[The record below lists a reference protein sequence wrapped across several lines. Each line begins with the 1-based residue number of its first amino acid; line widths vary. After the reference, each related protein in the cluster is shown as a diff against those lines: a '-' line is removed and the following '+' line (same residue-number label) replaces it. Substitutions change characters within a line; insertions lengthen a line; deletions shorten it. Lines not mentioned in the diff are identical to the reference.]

1 MESFVRHTLS
11 QLEQYARLDGFI
23 YVVPNRRSVSA
34 VYEVLAEKLDAPI
47 WAPMCIPIDDLLE
60 GISSYAPMSPTD
72 QLFELYKVYNSVV
85 GKTEKIPLKAFQS
98 LGKLLLQD
106 FNEIDLALT
115 PSENLFKALE
125 QLIELDSTFAPEEQ
139 TDLMRSH
146 LSRVRRI
153 AAVYTQ
159 FVANCDR
166 HNRGYQGLLYR
177 RAHERVQTYLQT
189 HQTPFI
195 FIGFNAFSRAEKEIV
210 KSLLV
215 GLKESRIFW
224 DIDWDL
230 LQDDQHESGLFIRR
244 YRAEWSFLDQQRPFC
259 VFKENNAL
267 FHRERSIEII
277 EAPGVLAQC
286 HALNELLQATE
297 SFENTAIVLADE
309 SLLEAVMRTLN
320 VGNEK
325 GPINITMGNALLHTA
340 TSDLIQTY
348 IELRRSIADTSPYVG
363 VQLLKR
369 FVGHPLQNKP
379 TVVPSYAHEEW
390 LVSRVK
396 KSALKGSAYFV
407 NSDTAKEEWLLFLSF
422 LEDLASET
430 AQVIFDLMQPQERR
444 IVEIATKEPVIDC
457 IEVLFK
463 ELLSTQKTTFKGDPK
478 SGLQLMGILE
488 TRNLQFETVIVLS
501 LNEKIIPK
509 GRSYG
514 SLLPYDLKRSYDIP
528 TFKEKDAIYTYY
540 FYRLLQGASKAQ
552 LLYNSQL
559 GAFETKEKSRL
570 LFQLALEPRLEKQII
585 YRSVY
590 FDQQLILPDAKNNR
604 LTKSPAFYEALN
616 SHFSSGL
623 SVSSLLAYLHDP
635 INFYSRYLLHITE
648 PKKPTDRIEANL
660 LGTLIHDTLD
670 ALYKNHTQALL
681 NTAVL
686 DEIYADIEIAIK
698 TAYET
703 NNLSTEAENGRSILI
718 YDVIKAY
725 VTAVIQA
732 DRETL
737 EKGSILRILSLEET
751 YYKDVPHE
759 ITQKLGLN
767 NIKLKGKIDRIDEI
781 DGVLRIT
788 DYKTGSIALN
798 DALFKEVE
806 ECLSKRKQKVFQ
818 LLFYNYLLFEHVN
831 YKTYFKSQNVSASIF
846 STKNKAHYYLTQD
859 KSLFKGETNQLAA
872 FEQLVKGLITEIC
885 SGDTFDLKA
894 SSN

>member
-11 QLEQYARLDGFI
+11 QLEQYAPLDGFI

-34 VYEVLAEKLDAPI
+34 VYEALAEKLDAPI
-47 WAPMCIPIDDLLE
+47 WAPSCIPIDDLLE
-60 GISSYAPMSPTD
+60 GMSSYALMSSTD
-72 QLFELYKVYNSVV
+72 QLFELFKVYNSVV
-85 GKTEKIPLKAFQS
+85 GKAEKISLKAFQS

-115 PSENLFKALE
+115 PSENLFKELE
-125 QLIELDSTFAPEEQ
+125 KLIELDSTFAPEEQ

-159 FVANCDR
+159 FVAHCDR
-166 HNRGYQGLLYR
+166 QKMGYQGLLYR
-177 RAHERVQTYLQT
+177 RAHERVQTYLQS

-195 FIGFNAFSRAEKEIV
+195 FIGFNAFSKAEQEIV

-277 EAPGVLAQC
+277 ESPGILAQC
-286 HALNELLQATE
+286 HALNELLQAKE

-309 SLLEAVMRTLN
+309 TLLEAVMRTLN
-320 VGNEK
+320 VGAEK
-325 GPINITMGNALLHTA
+325 GPINITMGNALLYTA
-340 TSDLIQTY
+340 TSDLIHTY
-348 IELRRSIADTSPYVG
+348 IDLRRSFADTSPYIG
-363 VQLLKR
+363 VQQLKR
-369 FVGHPLQNKP
+369 FVEHPLQSDQ
-379 TVVPSYAHEEW
+379 TVPSYAHEEW

-407 NSDTAKEEWLLFLSF
+407 KSETPKQEWLLFLSF

-430 AQVIFDLMQPQERR
+430 AQVIFDLMQTQERR
-444 IVEIATKEPVIDC
+444 IVEIATEEPVIDC

-514 SLLPYDLKRSYDIP
+514 SLLPYDLKRAYDIP

-540 FYRLLQGASKAQ
+540 FYRLLQGASKAH

-570 LFQLALEPRLEKQII
+570 LFQLALEPRLEKQIL

-590 FDQQLILPDAKNNR
+590 FDQQLILPDAKKNL
-604 LTKSPAFYEALN
+604 LTKSPAFYEALS

-635 INFYSRYLLHITE
+635 ANFYSRYLLHITE
-648 PKKPTDRIEANL
+648 PKKPSDRIEANL

-670 ALYKNHTQALL
+670 ALYKNHTQAAL

-798 DALFKEVE
+798 DAVFKQVE
-806 ECLSKRKQKVFQ
+806 ECISKRKQKVFQ

-831 YKTYFKSQNVSASIF
+831 YKPYFESQNVSASIF

-859 KSLFKGETNQLAA
+859 KIRFKGEIDQLAA
-872 FEQLVKGLITEIC
+872 FEQLIKGLITEIC

-894 SSN
+894 SSD

>member
-11 QLEQYARLDGFI
+11 QLEQYAPLDGFI

-34 VYEVLAEKLDAPI
+34 VYEALAEKLDAPI
-47 WAPMCIPIDDLLE
+47 WAPSCIPIDDLLE
-60 GISSYAPMSPTD
+60 GMSSYALMSSTD
-72 QLFELYKVYNSVV
+72 QLFELFKVYNSVV
-85 GKTEKIPLKAFQS
+85 GKTEKISLKAFQS

-115 PSENLFKALE
+115 PSENLFKELE

-159 FVANCDR
+159 FVAHCDR
-166 HNRGYQGLLYR
+166 QKRGYQGLLYR
-177 RAHERVQTYLQT
+177 RAHERVQTYLQS

-195 FIGFNAFSRAEKEIV
+195 FLGFNAFSRAEQEIV

-286 HALNELLQATE
+286 HALNELLQAKE

-309 SLLEAVMRTLN
+309 TLLEAVMRTLN
-320 VGNEK
+320 VAAEK
-325 GPINITMGNALLHTA
+325 GPINITMGNALLYTA
-340 TSDLIQTY
+340 TSDLIHTY
-348 IELRRSIADTSPYVG
+348 IELRRSIADTSPYIG
-363 VQLLKR
+363 AQQLKR
-369 FVGHPLQNKP
+369 FVEHPLQTNQ
-379 TVVPSYAHEEW
+379 TVPSYAHQEW

-407 NSDTAKEEWLLFLSF
+407 KSETAKQEWLLFLSF
-422 LEDLASET
+422 LEELASET
-430 AQVIFDLMQPQERR
+430 AQVICDLMQTQERR
-444 IVEIATKEPVIDC
+444 IIEISTEEPVIDC

-540 FYRLLQGASKAQ
+540 FYRLLQGASKAH

-570 LFQLALEPRLEKQII
+570 LFQLALEPRLEKQIL

-590 FDQQLILPDAKNNR
+590 FDQQLILPDAKKNH
-604 LTKSPAFYEALN
+604 LTKSPAFYEALS

-635 INFYSRYLLHITE
+635 ANFYSRYLLHITE
-648 PKKPTDRIEANL
+648 PKKPSDRIEANL

-670 ALYKNHTQALL
+670 ALYKNHTQAVL

-798 DALFKEVE
+798 DAVFKQVE
-806 ECLSKRKQKVFQ
+806 ECISKRKQKVFQ
-818 LLFYNYLLFEHVN
+818 LLFYNYLLFEHLN
-831 YKTYFKSQNVSASIF
+831 FKPYFESQNVSASIF

-859 KSLFKGETNQLAA
+859 KIRFKGAIDQLAA
-872 FEQLVKGLITEIC
+872 FEQLIKGLITEIC

-894 SSN
+894 NND

>member
-11 QLEQYARLDGFI
+11 QLEQYAPLDGFI

-34 VYEVLAEKLDAPI
+34 VYEALAEKLDAPI
-47 WAPMCIPIDDLLE
+47 WAPSCIPIDDLFE
-60 GISSYAPMSPTD
+60 GMSSYALMSSTD
-72 QLFELYKVYNSVV
+72 QLFELFKVYNSVV
-85 GKTEKIPLKAFQS
+85 GKAEKISLKAFQS

-115 PSENLFKALE
+115 PSENLFKELE
-125 QLIELDSTFAPEEQ
+125 KLIELDSTFAPEEQ

-146 LSRVRRI
+146 LSRVRSI

-159 FVANCDR
+159 FVAHCDR
-166 HNRGYQGLLYR
+166 QKMGYQGLLYR
-177 RAHERVQTYLQT
+177 RAHERMQTYLQS

-195 FIGFNAFSRAEKEIV
+195 FIGFNAFSKAEQEIV

-277 EAPGVLAQC
+277 ESPGVLAQC
-286 HALNELLQATE
+286 HALNELLQAKE

-309 SLLEAVMRTLN
+309 TLLEAVMRTLN
-320 VGNEK
+320 VGAEK
-325 GPINITMGNALLHTA
+325 GPINITMGNALLYTA
-340 TSDLIQTY
+340 TSDLIHTY
-348 IELRRSIADTSPYVG
+348 IDLRRSFADTSPYIG
-363 VQLLKR
+363 VQQLKR
-369 FVGHPLQNKP
+369 FVEHPLQSNQ
-379 TVVPSYAHEEW
+379 TVPSYTHEEW

-407 NSDTAKEEWLLFLSF
+407 KSETPKQEWLLFLSF

-430 AQVIFDLMQPQERR
+430 AQVIFDLMQTQERR
-444 IVEIATKEPVIDC
+444 IVEIATEEPVIDC

-514 SLLPYDLKRSYDIP
+514 SLLPYDLKRAYDIP

-540 FYRLLQGASKAQ
+540 FYRLLQGASKAH

-570 LFQLALEPRLEKQII
+570 LFQLALEPRLEKQIL

-590 FDQQLILPDAKNNR
+590 FDQQLILPDAKKNL
-604 LTKSPAFYEALN
+604 LTKSPAFYEALS

-635 INFYSRYLLHITE
+635 ANFYSRYLLHITE
-648 PKKPTDRIEANL
+648 PKKPSDRIEANL

-670 ALYKNHTQALL
+670 ALYKNHTQAAL

-798 DALFKEVE
+798 DAVFKQVE
-806 ECLSKRKQKVFQ
+806 ECISKRKQKVFQ

-831 YKTYFKSQNVSASIF
+831 YKPYFESQNVSASIF

-859 KSLFKGETNQLAA
+859 KIRFKGAIDQLAA
-872 FEQLVKGLITEIC
+872 FEQLIKGLITEIC

-894 SSN
+894 SRD

>member
-11 QLEQYARLDGFI
+11 QLEQYAPLDGFI

-34 VYEVLAEKLDAPI
+34 VYEALAEKLDAPI
-47 WAPMCIPIDDLLE
+47 WAPSCIPIDDLLE
-60 GISSYAPMSPTD
+60 GMSSYALMSSTD
-72 QLFELYKVYNSVV
+72 QLFELFKVYNSVV
-85 GKTEKIPLKAFQS
+85 GKAEKISLKAFQS

-115 PSENLFKALE
+115 PSENLFKELE
-125 QLIELDSTFAPEEQ
+125 KLIELDSTFAPEEQ

-159 FVANCDR
+159 FVAHCDR
-166 HNRGYQGLLYR
+166 QKMGYQGLLYR
-177 RAHERVQTYLQT
+177 RAHERVQTYLQS

-195 FIGFNAFSRAEKEIV
+195 FIGFNAFSKAEQEIV

-277 EAPGVLAQC
+277 ESPGILAQC
-286 HALNELLQATE
+286 HALNELLQAKE

-309 SLLEAVMRTLN
+309 TLLEAVMRTLN
-320 VGNEK
+320 VGAEK
-325 GPINITMGNALLHTA
+325 GPINITMGNALLYTA
-340 TSDLIQTY
+340 TSDLIHTY
-348 IELRRSIADTSPYVG
+348 IDLRRSFADTSPYIG
-363 VQLLKR
+363 VQQLKR
-369 FVGHPLQNKP
+369 FLEHPLQSDQ
-379 TVVPSYAHEEW
+379 TVPSYAHEEW

-407 NSDTAKEEWLLFLSF
+407 KSETPKQEWLLFLSF

-430 AQVIFDLMQPQERR
+430 AQVIFDLMQTQERR
-444 IVEIATKEPVIDC
+444 IVEIATEEPVIDC

-514 SLLPYDLKRSYDIP
+514 SLLPYDLKRAYDIP

-540 FYRLLQGASKAQ
+540 FYRLLQGASKAH

-570 LFQLALEPRLEKQII
+570 LFQLALEPRLEKQIL

-590 FDQQLILPDAKNNR
+590 FDQQLILPDAKKNL
-604 LTKSPAFYEALN
+604 LTKSPAFYEALS

-635 INFYSRYLLHITE
+635 ANFYSRYLLHITE
-648 PKKPTDRIEANL
+648 PKKPSDRIEANL

-670 ALYKNHTQALL
+670 ALYKNHTQAAL

-718 YDVIKAY
+718 YDAIKAY

-798 DALFKEVE
+798 DAVFKQVE
-806 ECLSKRKQKVFQ
+806 ECISKRKQKVFQ

-831 YKTYFKSQNVSASIF
+831 YKPYFESQNVSASIF

-859 KSLFKGETNQLAA
+859 KIRFKGEIDQLAA
-872 FEQLVKGLITEIC
+872 FEQLIKGLITEIC
-885 SGDTFDLKA
+885 SGDSFDLKA
-894 SSN
+894 NSD

>member
-11 QLEQYARLDGFI
+11 QLEQYAPLDGFI

-34 VYEVLAEKLDAPI
+34 VYEALAEKLDAPI
-47 WAPMCIPIDDLLE
+47 WAPSCIPIDDLLE
-60 GISSYAPMSPTD
+60 GMSSYALMSSTD
-72 QLFELYKVYNSVV
+72 QLFELFKVYNSVV
-85 GKTEKIPLKAFQS
+85 GKAEKISLKAFQS

-115 PSENLFKALE
+115 PSENLFKELE
-125 QLIELDSTFAPEEQ
+125 KLIELDSTFAPEEQ

-159 FVANCDR
+159 FVAHCDR
-166 HNRGYQGLLYR
+166 QKMGYQGLLYR
-177 RAHERVQTYLQT
+177 RAHERVQTYLQS

-195 FIGFNAFSRAEKEIV
+195 FIGFNAFSKAEQEIV

-277 EAPGVLAQC
+277 ESPGVLAQC
-286 HALNELLQATE
+286 HALNELLQAKE

-309 SLLEAVMRTLN
+309 TLLEAVMRTLN
-320 VGNEK
+320 VGAEK
-325 GPINITMGNALLHTA
+325 GPINITMGNALLYTA
-340 TSDLIQTY
+340 TSDLIHTY
-348 IELRRSIADTSPYVG
+348 IDLRRSFADTSPYIG
-363 VQLLKR
+363 VQQLKR
-369 FVGHPLQNKP
+369 FVEHPLQSNQ
-379 TVVPSYAHEEW
+379 TVPSYAHEEW

-407 NSDTAKEEWLLFLSF
+407 KSETPKQEWLLFLSF

-430 AQVIFDLMQPQERR
+430 AQVIFDLMQTQERR
-444 IVEIATKEPVIDC
+444 IVEIATEEPVIDC

-514 SLLPYDLKRSYDIP
+514 SLLPYDLKRAYDIP

-540 FYRLLQGASKAQ
+540 FYRLLQGASKAH

-570 LFQLALEPRLEKQII
+570 LFQLALEPRLEKQIL

-590 FDQQLILPDAKNNR
+590 FDQQLILPDAKKNL
-604 LTKSPAFYEALN
+604 LTKSPAFYEALS

-635 INFYSRYLLHITE
+635 ANFYSRYLLHITE
-648 PKKPTDRIEANL
+648 PKKPSDRIEANL

-670 ALYKNHTQALL
+670 ALYKNHTQAVL

-798 DALFKEVE
+798 DAVFKQVE
-806 ECLSKRKQKVFQ
+806 ECISKRKQKVFQ

-831 YKTYFKSQNVSASIF
+831 YKPYFESQNVSASIF

-859 KSLFKGETNQLAA
+859 KIRFKGEIDQLAA
-872 FEQLVKGLITEIC
+872 FEELIKGLITEIC

-894 SSN
+894 NSG

>member
-11 QLEQYARLDGFI
+11 QLEQYAPLDGFI

-34 VYEVLAEKLDAPI
+34 VYEALAEKLDAPI
-47 WAPMCIPIDDLLE
+47 WAPSCIPIDDLLE
-60 GISSYAPMSPTD
+60 GMSSYALMSSTD
-72 QLFELYKVYNSVV
+72 QLFELFKVYNSVV
-85 GKTEKIPLKAFQS
+85 GKAEKISLKAFQS

-115 PSENLFKALE
+115 PSENLFKELE
-125 QLIELDSTFAPEEQ
+125 KLIELDSTFAPEEQ

-159 FVANCDR
+159 FVTHCDR
-166 HNRGYQGLLYR
+166 QKMGYQGLLYR
-177 RAHERVQTYLQT
+177 RAHERVQTYLQS

-195 FIGFNAFSRAEKEIV
+195 FIGFNAFSKAEQEIV

-277 EAPGVLAQC
+277 ESPGILAQC
-286 HALNELLQATE
+286 HALNELLQAKE

-309 SLLEAVMRTLN
+309 TLLEAVMRTLN
-320 VGNEK
+320 VGAEK
-325 GPINITMGNALLHTA
+325 GPINITMGNALLYTA
-340 TSDLIQTY
+340 TSDLIHTY
-348 IELRRSIADTSPYVG
+348 IDLRRSFADTSPYIG
-363 VQLLKR
+363 VQQLKR
-369 FVGHPLQNKP
+369 FVEHPLQSNQ
-379 TVVPSYAHEEW
+379 TVPSYSHEEW

-407 NSDTAKEEWLLFLSF
+407 KSETAKQEWLLFLSF

-430 AQVIFDLMQPQERR
+430 AQVIFDLMQTQERR
-444 IVEIATKEPVIDC
+444 IVEIATEEPVIDC

-514 SLLPYDLKRSYDIP
+514 SLLPYDLKRAYDIP

-540 FYRLLQGASKAQ
+540 FYRLLQGASKAH

-559 GAFETKEKSRL
+559 GAFESKEKSRL
-570 LFQLALEPRLEKQII
+570 LFQLALEPRLEKQIL

-590 FDQQLILPDAKNNR
+590 FDQQLILPDAKKNL
-604 LTKSPAFYEALN
+604 LTKSPAFYEALS

-635 INFYSRYLLHITE
+635 ANFYSRYLLHITE
-648 PKKPTDRIEANL
+648 PKKPSDRIEANL

-670 ALYKNHTQALL
+670 ALYKNHTQATL

-798 DALFKEVE
+798 DAVFKQVE
-806 ECLSKRKQKVFQ
+806 ECISKRKQKVFQ

-831 YKTYFKSQNVSASIF
+831 YKPYFESQNVSASIF

-859 KSLFKGETNQLAA
+859 KIRFKGEIDQLAA
-872 FEQLVKGLITEIC
+872 FEQLIKGLITEIC
-885 SGDTFDLKA
+885 SGDSFDLKA
-894 SSN
+894 NSD

>member
-11 QLEQYARLDGFI
+11 QLEQYAPLDGFI

-34 VYEVLAEKLDAPI
+34 VYEALAEKLDAPI
-47 WAPMCIPIDDLLE
+47 WAPSCIPIDDLLE
-60 GISSYAPMSPTD
+60 GMSSYALMSSTD
-72 QLFELYKVYNSVV
+72 QLFELFKVYNSVV
-85 GKTEKIPLKAFQS
+85 GKAEKISLKAFQS

-115 PSENLFKALE
+115 PSENLFKELE
-125 QLIELDSTFAPEEQ
+125 KLIELDSTFAPEEQ

-159 FVANCDR
+159 FVAHCDR
-166 HNRGYQGLLYR
+166 QKMGYQGLLYR
-177 RAHERVQTYLQT
+177 RAHERVQTYLQS

-195 FIGFNAFSRAEKEIV
+195 FIGFNAFSKAEQEIV

-277 EAPGVLAQC
+277 ESPGILAQC
-286 HALNELLQATE
+286 HALNELLQAKE

-309 SLLEAVMRTLN
+309 TLLEAVMRTLN
-320 VGNEK
+320 VGAEK
-325 GPINITMGNALLHTA
+325 GPINITMGNALLYTA
-340 TSDLIQTY
+340 TSDLIHTY
-348 IELRRSIADTSPYVG
+348 IDLRRSFADTSPYIG
-363 VQLLKR
+363 VQQLKR
-369 FVGHPLQNKP
+369 FVEHPLQSDQ
-379 TVVPSYAHEEW
+379 TVPSYAHEEW

-407 NSDTAKEEWLLFLSF
+407 KSETAKQEWLLFFSF
-422 LEDLASET
+422 LEELASET
-430 AQVIFDLMQPQERR
+430 AQVIFDLMQTQERR
-444 IVEIATKEPVIDC
+444 IVEIATEEPVIDC

-514 SLLPYDLKRSYDIP
+514 SLLPYDLKRAYDIP

-540 FYRLLQGASKAQ
+540 FYRLLQGASKAH

-559 GAFETKEKSRL
+559 GAFESKEKSRL
-570 LFQLALEPRLEKQII
+570 LFQLALEPRLEKQIL

-590 FDQQLILPDAKNNR
+590 FDQQLILPDAKKNL
-604 LTKSPAFYEALN
+604 LTKSPAFYEALS

-635 INFYSRYLLHITE
+635 ANFYSRYLLHITE
-648 PKKPTDRIEANL
+648 PKKPSDRIEANL

-670 ALYKNHTQALL
+670 ALYKNHTQAAL

-788 DYKTGSIALN
+788 DYKTGSIALY
-798 DALFKEVE
+798 DAVFKQVE
-806 ECLSKRKQKVFQ
+806 ECISKRKQKVFQ

-831 YKTYFKSQNVSASIF
+831 YKPYFESQNVSASIF

-859 KSLFKGETNQLAA
+859 KIRFKGEIDQLAA
-872 FEQLVKGLITEIC
+872 FEQLIKGLITEIC

-894 SSN
+894 SSD

>member
-11 QLEQYARLDGFI
+11 QLEQYAPLDGFI

-34 VYEVLAEKLDAPI
+34 VYEALAEKLDAPI
-47 WAPMCIPIDDLLE
+47 WAPSCIPIDDLLE
-60 GISSYAPMSPTD
+60 GMSSYALMSSTD
-72 QLFELYKVYNSVV
+72 QLFELFKVYNSVV
-85 GKTEKIPLKAFQS
+85 GKAEKISLKAFQS

-115 PSENLFKALE
+115 PSENLFKELE
-125 QLIELDSTFAPEEQ
+125 KLIELDSTFAPEEQ

-159 FVANCDR
+159 FVAHCDR
-166 HNRGYQGLLYR
+166 QKMGYQGLLYR
-177 RAHERVQTYLQT
+177 RAHERVQTYLQS

-195 FIGFNAFSRAEKEIV
+195 FIGFNAFSKAEQEIV

-277 EAPGVLAQC
+277 ESPGVLAQC
-286 HALNELLQATE
+286 HALNELLQAKE

-309 SLLEAVMRTLN
+309 TLLEAVMRTLN
-320 VGNEK
+320 VGAEK
-325 GPINITMGNALLHTA
+325 GPINITMGNALLYTA
-340 TSDLIQTY
+340 TSDLIHTY
-348 IELRRSIADTSPYVG
+348 IDLRRSFADTSPYIG
-363 VQLLKR
+363 VQQLKR
-369 FVGHPLQNKP
+369 FVEHPLQSDQ
-379 TVVPSYAHEEW
+379 TVPSYAHEEW

-407 NSDTAKEEWLLFLSF
+407 KSETPKQEWLLFLSF

-430 AQVIFDLMQPQERR
+430 AQVIFDLMQTQERR
-444 IVEIATKEPVIDC
+444 IVEIATEEPVIDC

-514 SLLPYDLKRSYDIP
+514 SLLPYDLKRAYDIP

-540 FYRLLQGASKAQ
+540 FYRLLQGASKAH

-570 LFQLALEPRLEKQII
+570 LFQLALEPRLEKQIL

-590 FDQQLILPDAKNNR
+590 FDQQLILPDAKKNL
-604 LTKSPAFYEALN
+604 LTKSPAFYEALS

-635 INFYSRYLLHITE
+635 ANFYSRYLLHITE
-648 PKKPTDRIEANL
+648 PKKPSDRIEANL

-670 ALYKNHTQALL
+670 ALYKNHTQAAL

-798 DALFKEVE
+798 DAVFKQVE
-806 ECLSKRKQKVFQ
+806 ECISKRKQKVFQ

-831 YKTYFKSQNVSASIF
+831 YKPYFESQNVSASIF

-859 KSLFKGETNQLAA
+859 KIRFKGEIDQLAA
-872 FEQLVKGLITEIC
+872 FEQLIKGLITEIC
-885 SGDTFDLKA
+885 SGDTLDLTA
-894 SSN
+894 NSD

>member
-11 QLEQYARLDGFI
+11 QLEQYAPLDGFI

-34 VYEVLAEKLDAPI
+34 VYEALAEKLDAPI
-47 WAPMCIPIDDLLE
+47 WAPSCVPIDDLLE
-60 GISSYAPMSPTD
+60 GMSSYALMSSTD
-72 QLFELYKVYNSVV
+72 QLFELFKVYNSVV
-85 GKTEKIPLKAFQS
+85 GKAEKISLKAFQS

-115 PSENLFKALE
+115 PSENLFKELE
-125 QLIELDSTFAPEEQ
+125 KLIELDSTFAPEEQ

-159 FVANCDR
+159 FVAHCDR
-166 HNRGYQGLLYR
+166 QKMGYQGLLYR
-177 RAHERVQTYLQT
+177 RAHERVQTYLQS

-195 FIGFNAFSRAEKEIV
+195 FIGFNAFSKAEQEIV

-277 EAPGVLAQC
+277 ESPGILAQC
-286 HALNELLQATE
+286 HALNELLQAKE

-309 SLLEAVMRTLN
+309 TLLEAVMRTLN
-320 VGNEK
+320 VGAEK
-325 GPINITMGNALLHTA
+325 GPINITMGNALLYTA
-340 TSDLIQTY
+340 TSDLIHTY
-348 IELRRSIADTSPYVG
+348 IDLRRSFADTSPYIG
-363 VQLLKR
+363 VQQLKR
-369 FVGHPLQNKP
+369 FLEHPLQSDQ
-379 TVVPSYAHEEW
+379 TVPSYAHEEW

-407 NSDTAKEEWLLFLSF
+407 KSETPKQEWLLFLSF

-430 AQVIFDLMQPQERR
+430 AQVIFDLMQTQERR
-444 IVEIATKEPVIDC
+444 IVEIATEEPVIDC

-514 SLLPYDLKRSYDIP
+514 SLLPYDLKRAYDIP

-540 FYRLLQGASKAQ
+540 FYRLLQGASKAH

-570 LFQLALEPRLEKQII
+570 LFQLALEPRLEKQIL

-590 FDQQLILPDAKNNR
+590 FDQQLILPDAKKNL
-604 LTKSPAFYEALN
+604 LTKSPAFYEALS

-635 INFYSRYLLHITE
+635 ANFYSRYLLHITE
-648 PKKPTDRIEANL
+648 PKKPSDRIEANL

-670 ALYKNHTQALL
+670 ALYKNHTQAAL

-798 DALFKEVE
+798 DAVFKQVE
-806 ECLSKRKQKVFQ
+806 ECISKRKQKVFQ

-831 YKTYFKSQNVSASIF
+831 YKPYFESQNVSASIF

-859 KSLFKGETNQLAA
+859 KIRFKGEIDQLAA
-872 FEQLVKGLITEIC
+872 FEQLIKGLITEIC
-885 SGDTFDLKA
+885 SGDTLI
-894 SSN
+894 